1 MSNWGTTRSRS
12 GRRRRWLLWWG
23 STITSNCP
31 SSRNYLFLAEPL
43 NTLYYLIRAKYLN
56 LSWTGTKWAG
66 SWCSGKTC
74 WINISYNKINDSSF
88 FKINRYFFQGIIK
101 VIFWT
106 IFLGNNSFF
115 NILIFSIITLTPY
128 LRLLLFLWFQLLIA
142 LVPYDSL
149 AIKDLAWALVLVGL
163 TRLLKK

>member
-23 STITSNCP
+23 STITSNSP

-66 SWCSGKTC
+66 SWCPGKTC
-74 WINISYNKINDSSF
+74 WVNISYNKLNDSSF
-88 FKINRYFFQGIIK
+88 FRINRYFFQGIIK

-115 NILIFSIITLTPY
+115 NILIFSIITLTSY

-142 LVPYDSL
+142 LVPYD
-149 AIKDLAWALVLVGL
+149 
-163 TRLLKK
+163 

>member
-23 STITSNCP
+23 STITSNSP

-66 SWCSGKTC
+66 SWCPGKTC

-115 NILIFSIITLTPY
+115 NILIFSIITLTSY